1 MVGWCL
7 ILSLSGRVR
16 LRARSVI
23 PDKLIVHKSGRR
35 LALLEGRKLINNRV
49 ANVSV
54 YIGFMSR
61 LQSYS
66 IFIMFYLT
74 AEWSVFQNDLCYD
87 YYDPIFNLNFF
98 TLQICIMKVT
108 LCQKKQKKATKKK
121 NKTRQEQKQ
130 QKTVI
135 GLSLSYASH

>member
-108 LCQKKQKKATKKK
+108 LCQKKNKK
-121 NKTRQEQKQ
+121 KQ
-130 QKTVI
+130 QKKKTKQDKNKNNRK
-135 GLSLSYASH
+135 LS

>member
-108 LCQKKQKKATKKK
+108 LCKKKKTKKSNKKKTKQDK
-121 NKTRQEQKQ
+121 NKNNRK
-130 QKTVI
+130 
-135 GLSLSYASH
+135 LS